1 MSSKP
6 VNHLTPEYIAE
17 YMKKLEWLENNPV
30 KLQIT
35 NPEIYKKPRRTRGRL
50 IIR

>member
-35 NPEIYKKPRRTRGRL
+35 NPEIYKNPVERAGG
-50 IIR
+50 